1 MNATINTFQSGS
13 GDCIF
18 IRLLDKNSREEYK
31 IMIDCGV
38 FTSQIKDFVINK
50 LHKHID
56 LLIVSHYDN
65 DHVSGLVSML
75 RCAEMQ
81 DLTIGKILY
90 NCFQYYDPDQLVN
103 IEEENVVI
111 LDEKLV
117 NLDPVVDENFQKC
130 GAVEAGLL
138 CLNIKAKTNWYEA
151 WQKKMVKTGDEILL
165 DDPKWGKLL
174 ILSPSIETME
184 DLKQN
189 FIREYVK
196 IVHSIPPSENFKN
209 QEKYWEMLLRLA
221 SQRKSSKS
229 KIPISGFTLN
239 DKYLK
244 SSAAFAP
251 IEDTLSSPNKASIAL
266 IWECNGKRILL
277 GGDAQAKQIL
287 AELNR
292 LYPEDG
298 TVKCEAIKISHHGS
312 KNNTT
317 NELVKKV
324 DTQHYYLTG
333 GKTGEGPNIEALA
346 KIILRP
352 LHEGITEHRIHYNKI
367 EKLVDLKNL
376 ISDNGQRLL
385 ENYKCIIDN
394 NNESTFEY

>member
-1 MNATINTFQSGS
+1 MA
-13 GDCIF
+13 
-18 IRLLDKNSREEYK
+18 
-31 IMIDCGV
+31 
-38 FTSQIKDFVINK
+38 
-50 LHKHID
+50 
-56 LLIVSHYDN
+56 
-65 DHVSGLVSML
+65 
-75 RCAEMQ
+75 
-81 DLTIGKILY
+81 
-90 NCFQYYDPDQLVN
+90 
-103 IEEENVVI
+103 
-111 LDEKLV
+111 
-117 NLDPVVDENFQKC
+117 
-130 GAVEAGLL
+130 
-138 CLNIKAKTNWYEA
+138 
-151 WQKKMVKTGDEILL
+151 
-165 DDPKWGKLL
+165 
-174 ILSPSIETME
+174 
-184 DLKQN
+184 
-189 FIREYVK
+189 
-196 IVHSIPPSENFKN
+196 
-209 QEKYWEMLLRLA
+209 
-221 SQRKSSKS
+221 
-229 KIPISGFTLN
+229 
-239 DKYLK
+239 
-244 SSAAFAP
+244 
-251 IEDTLSSPNKASIAL
+251 NKASIAL
-266 IWECNGKRILL
+266 IWECNGKRIFL

-352 LHEGITEHRIHYNKI
+352 LHEGITKHRIHYNKI